1 MWGWLFLVVYQ
12 KPILVY
18 LSNMNRLVAL
28 FTGLLMAGSVLGQD
42 VQRAFHGGLTLGLST
57 TQIDGDGYGGFNKA
71 GILFGGYVN
80 SKLSD
85 KVTGEFQ
92 LTYIQ
97 KGSINPQNPS
107 KGDFDYYRI
116 RLSYV
121 EVPLIFRMKKGKF
134 FYGIGPSLGVLIN
147 SSEEDQ
153 NGEVNLP
160 FHSFKST
167 EVGLNF
173 DLIYDLTKRIQ
184 TNIRYTHSMLPISN
198 ETKFTRWGLIGG
210 SYSMSLNFAL
220 RLRLSKD

>member
-1 MWGWLFLVVYQ
+1 MKACYTLLLGIFLCAA
-12 KPILVY
+12 
-18 LSNMNRLVAL
+18 SFA
-28 FTGLLMAGSVLGQD
+28 QD
-42 VQRAFHGGLTLGLST
+42 ASRAFHGGLTLGLST

-121 EVPLIFRMKKGKF
+121 EVPLLFRMKKGKF
-134 FYGIGPSLGVLIN
+134 YYGIGPSLGILIN

-184 TNIRYTHSMLPISN
+184 TNIRYTHSMLPISD

-220 RLRLSKD
+220 RLRLSKE